1 MRCLYGRISSIN
13 VQKVAWALTEI
24 NLDFDWVDK
33 NGTVSSIDSPSY
45 RTINQA
51 AQIPTLDDNGI
62 LLRQFNAIVRY
73 LSHFYPEG
81 RLCPTEPKAYAEAER
96 WMEWQATDIWD
107 ALRPVFWGLI
117 RTPPKYRDVDLI
129 SKNIE
134 TCHQE
139 MSLLD
144 KFFIR

>member
-45 RTINQA
+45 RTINPA

-62 LLRQFNAIVRY
+62 LLRQSQRHRS
-73 LSHFYPEG
+73 LS
-81 RLCPTEPKAYAEAER
+81 L
-96 WMEWQATDIWD
+96 
-107 ALRPVFWGLI
+107 
-117 RTPPKYRDVDLI
+117 
-129 SKNIE
+129 
-134 TCHQE
+134 
-139 MSLLD
+139 SLLPGGQVVPN
-144 KFFIR
+144 